1 MNRQREFEEQLER
14 GDRRVVHQLLNDQK
28 WSWLKLFYQRHFD
41 EVRSLLNGSNLRTVV
56 EDFGYLEPALK
67 TALVDNQ
74 LFVYMINTAIYN
86 GVLKRVCFE

>member
-14 GDRRVVHQLLNDQK
+14 GDRRVVHQLLNDQE
-28 WSWLKLFYQRHFD
+28 WSWLKLFYQRNFD

-86 GVLKRVCFE
+86 GVLKRECFE

>member
-86 GVLKRVCFE
+86 GVLKRECYE

>member
-1 MNRQREFEEQLER
+1 MNRQRECEEQLER

-74 LFVYMINTAIYN
+74 LFVYMINIAIYN
-86 GVLKRVCFE
+86 GVLKRECFE